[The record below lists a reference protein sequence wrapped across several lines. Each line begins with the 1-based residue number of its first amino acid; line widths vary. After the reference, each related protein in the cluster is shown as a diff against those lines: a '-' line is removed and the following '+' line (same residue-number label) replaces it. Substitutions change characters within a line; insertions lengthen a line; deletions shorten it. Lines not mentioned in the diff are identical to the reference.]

1 MSFFKRHPRLDEE
14 DGSDGENV
22 DPNLR
27 LRTTLTAHSTIA
39 ESIRSELRQQRRKKS
54 LARARFGFVKKHER
68 MDTSGTVRST
78 HSAAAAT
85 DDLHWTETQAREPA
99 PAATATT
106 TTGQRRMVYVNLP
119 LPDSETKSNGDPVV
133 RYERNKVRTSKY
145 TIITFIPKNLYDQ
158 FRRVTELYTLILIV
172 QGL

>member
-54 LARARFGFVKKHER
+54 LVRARFGLGKKHER
-68 MDTSGTVRST
+68 PDTSSTVRST
-78 HSAAAAT
+78 HSAVTAT
-85 DDLHWTETQAREPA
+85 NDLHRTETQASEPA
-99 PAATATT
+99 PAATTT
-106 TTGQRRMVYVNLP
+106 ATGQRRMVYVNLP
-119 LPDSETKSNGDPVV
+119 LPDSETKSNGDLVV
-133 RYERNKVRTSKY
+133 RYERNKVRTSS
-145 TIITFIPKNLYDQ
+145 
-158 FRRVTELYTLILIV
+158 E
-172 QGL
+172 